1 VLLSHPALYFLP
13 QYLMDA
19 AIEAIGQR
27 SSGGRGST
35 GNMGPGASGDLESLE
50 EDDLAAQ
57 MVGNRGVEGQE
68 CEKKGCARTGRAPSE
83 AHA

>member
-1 VLLSHPALYFLP
+1 MCA

-35 GNMGPGASGDLESLE
+35 GNMGPGASGDLEGLE

-57 MVGNRGVEGQE
+57 MVGQGGSQGGIGCERGTV
-68 CEKKGCARTGRAPSE
+68 CM
-83 AHA
+83 